1 MPHREREVTTPGAA
15 TDRRSARDPVRAL
28 EADRSALLEICGAVD
43 GPEWEAESGCSG
55 WTVKDVVSHMGA
67 LFWSVVDPSSLPDTA
82 GMPTER
88 AQEAL
93 VEARRVMSPREV
105 VEDYATVSQEAI
117 EALAG
122 LVAAD
127 FELELGDLGTYPA
140 RVIPLAFCFDHY
152 VHIRCDLVRP
162 GGPLP
167 AKAPASD
174 ELRVGPMLDWVE
186 AALPQQNRQ
195 LLDRLAGPVELV
207 VSGTGSRTIR
217 LGSDGAILATV
228 RSDADAFVRW
238 ITQRGDWEALGVQ
251 ASGDPGVLAE
261 IRRLKVF

>member
-1 MPHREREVTTPGAA
+1 MPDQERVVAMPEGGEGAGVG
-15 TDRRSARDPVRAL
+15 RDPVRAL
-28 EADRSALLEICGAVD
+28 EADRSALLEICGAVE
-43 GPEWEAESGCSG
+43 GPEWEAESGCPG

-82 GMPTER
+82 GVPTEQ

-93 VEARRVMSPREV
+93 VEERRVMSPRQV

-117 EALAG
+117 VALAG
-122 LVAAD
+122 LVDAD

-140 RVIPLAFCFDHY
+140 HDIPLAFCFDHF

-162 GGPLP
+162 RGPLS

-195 LLDRLAGPVELV
+195 ILESLAGRVELV
-207 VSGTGSRTIR
+207 VGGAGRRTIR
-217 LGSDGAILATV
+217 LGSDGAPSATV

-238 ITQRGDWEALGVQ
+238 ITQRGSWEDLGVQ
-251 ASGDPGVLAE
+251 ASGDPEVLAGV
-261 IRRLKVF
+261 RRLKVF